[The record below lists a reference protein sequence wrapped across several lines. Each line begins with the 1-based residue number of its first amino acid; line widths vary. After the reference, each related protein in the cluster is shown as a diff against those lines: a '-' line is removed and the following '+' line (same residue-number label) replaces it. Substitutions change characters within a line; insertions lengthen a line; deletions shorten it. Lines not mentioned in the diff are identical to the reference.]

1 MNQRSRCLLVV
12 VLSVVLLASCSRS
25 YAQAIR
31 WPPALELDGD
41 IRQVHDPTIIK
52 EGQTYYLFS
61 TRTGISIRC
70 STDLIRWRLC
80 GDVFAHLPEWAVKDV
95 PGLRGLWAP
104 DVSYFNGKFH
114 LYYSV
119 STFGSNRSSIGLA
132 TNKTLDPASDK
143 YGWVDQ
149 GKVISSY
156 SSDDWNAIDPNVVT
170 DEKNQPWLSF
180 GSFWGGIK
188 LRKLDHK
195 TGKLSSSDQILYS
208 LASRPRTANSPG
220 AIEAPLIIRK
230 HGYYYLFVSFDLC
243 CRGKDSTYNIRVG
256 RAQHLTGPYIDRN
269 GKLMMEGGG
278 TPVVTGNGRWAGPG
292 HCAILQDK
300 DGDML
305 VYHAYDTE
313 WRGIP
318 TLRISRLLWD
328 REGWPGIST
337 PVSEDQAR
345 RTTIPLARNGAMAS
359 SVAPL
364 SVIRTSISS
373 VGQIKAVPTAP
384 IFRWSATMIF

>member
-1 MNQRSRCLLVV
+1 M

-25 YAQAIR
+25 YAQAVR
-31 WPPALELDGD
+31 WPQAFELDGD

-61 TRTGISIRC
+61 TRAGISIRC

-80 GDVFAHLPEWAVKDV
+80 GDVFGHLPEWAVKDV

-114 LYYSV
+114 LYYSA

-132 TNKTLDPASDK
+132 TTQTLDQASAN
-143 YGWVDQ
+143 YRWVDH
-149 GKVISSY
+149 GKVIGSN
-156 SSDDWNAIDPNVVT
+156 SSDDWNAIDPNVVL
-170 DEKNQPWLSF
+170 DEKNEPWLAF

-188 LRKLDHK
+188 LRKLDQT
-195 TGKLSSSDQILYS
+195 TGKLSSADQTLYA

-220 AIEAPLIIRK
+220 AIEAPVIIRK
-230 HGYYYLFVSFDLC
+230 NSYYYLFVSFDLC

-256 RAQHLTGPYIDRN
+256 RAPRLTGPYMDRS

-278 TPVVTGNGRWAGPG
+278 TLVVAGKGRWAGPG
-292 HCAILQDK
+292 HCAVLQNK
-300 DGDML
+300 EGETL

-318 TLRISRLLWD
+318 TLRIASLVWD
-328 REGWPGIST
+328 LEGWPRISET
-337 PVSEDQAR
+337 PSED
-345 RTTIPLARNGAMAS
+345 
-359 SVAPL
+359 
-364 SVIRTSISS
+364 
-373 VGQIKAVPTAP
+373 
-384 IFRWSATMIF
+384 